1 MISLLIGVVGS
12 LGVFYLYTALVGWR
26 GIALLPRVSANTPGK
41 RSTSAQDWLS
51 QAGIVGVTIPEFLV
65 VETATTVLA
74 GLLGYVVF
82 GGFLPAIA
90 IAVFAA
96 TAPIAAYR
104 SRRIAM
110 RSKAREAWPRLIEEI
125 RVQTSSMGRSIPVA
139 LLDVG
144 RRSPTKPMQLA
155 FEEAAREWALTT
167 DFTRTVSVLKSRLAD
182 ASADTVCETLLVA
195 HDLGGS
201 DLDKRLRAL
210 LDDRMQDLEERRDAV
225 SRQSGVRFA
234 RWFTLVVPVGMSLV
248 GMSIGDGRDA
258 YRTPTGQFSLLLA
271 VLFTAGCWLWASK
284 IMVLPETD
292 RVLDQ

>member
-1 MISLLIGVVGS
+1 MINLLIGVIGS
-12 LGVFYLYTALVGWR
+12 LGVFYLYTAFVGWR
-26 GIALLPRVSANTPGK
+26 GLRLLPKIGGDSPEN
-41 RSTSAQDWLS
+41 STTTAQDWLS
-51 QAGIVGVTIPEFLV
+51 QAGIIGVTIPEFLA
-65 VETATTVLA
+65 VEATTTIVA
-74 GLLGYVVF
+74 GLLGYVIF
-82 GGFLPAIA
+82 GGLLPAIA

-110 RSKAREAWPRLIEEI
+110 RSKAREAWPRLIEEV

-155 FEEAAREWALTT
+155 FEEATREWALTT
-167 DFTRTVSVLKSRLAD
+167 DFTRTVSVLKARLAD

-234 RWFTLVVPVGMSLV
+234 RWFTLVVPIGMSLV
-248 GMSIGDGRDA
+248 GMTIGDGRDA
-258 YRTPTGQFSLLLA
+258 YRTTTGQFSLLLA
-271 VLFTAGCWLWASK
+271 VVFTAACWIWASK

-292 RVLDQ
+292 RVLNQ